1 MQTNNELEQNQ
12 IVLCTVDK
20 ILGTTVF
27 VKIEGGGESSHV
39 DKDGKDNNM
48 RGGVEGTITTSEISP
63 GRIRNLRDYVVPG
76 KKIVCKILS
85 IKGDKIYLSLR
96 RVKQNEKKELLD
108 KLSKEKS
115 YKAILKTVLKE
126 NSKETIDKIE
136 NKFSVADFFEQVKE
150 DPKLIEQYTSKA
162 DAEKILKILETKK
175 DKPKEIKHVI
185 KLSSNEPN
193 GILTVKSILQN
204 ATKESKVD
212 ISYLAAG
219 KYRISLTG
227 KDFKEIKTEIN
238 KVLEHIEKAAKKQ
251 HAEYVLQKA

>member
-1 MQTNNELEQNQ
+1 MVINNELEHNQ

-27 VKIEGGGESSHV
+27 VKIEGGGE
-39 DKDGKDNNM
+39 
-48 RGGVEGTITTSEISP
+48 GTLTTSEISP

-115 YKAILKTVLKE
+115 YKAILKTVLKDK
-126 NSKETIDKIE
+126 SGETIEGIE
-136 NKFSVADFFEQVKE
+136 KEFSVADFFEKVKE
-150 DPKLIEQYTSKA
+150 DPKIVEKFTTKA
-162 DAEKILKILETKK
+162 EAEKILKILETKK
-175 DKPKEIKHVI
+175 DKPKEIKYIVQ
-185 KLSSNEPN
+185 LNSEASD
-193 GILTVKSILQN
+193 GINIIKSILQN
-204 ATKESKVD
+204 ASKDSSVE

-219 KYRISLTG
+219 KYRVSLTG
-227 KDFKEIKTEIN
+227 KDFKGIKTEIN
-238 KVLEHIEKAAKKQ
+238 QVLENIEKAAKKQ
-251 HAEYVLQKA
+251 HCEYVLSKA